1 MEGYP
6 GARSQFDLLARHQ
19 SDNLTDSGMLTK
31 AGERWNFESELAL
44 EKFVWANLGNL
55 FNLTP
60 LKQQYSCNGEVCDIL
75 AVDEKQQLS
84 VLELKN
90 TQDRY
95 IVQQL
100 TRYYDNIIDEKPFS
114 LQINYSK
121 PIHLVAITPVFHK
134 HNFVDRKY
142 NNLDIQFLKFD
153 IIQVQGSFYLQLK
166 NVDTHSILKIKIPYQ
181 EIKIVDLSQ
190 ELLNPPKKLLEPL
203 GEWESEEQHQILN
216 LRKQILSFDKRMQEA
231 VTVTS
236 IKYGRGQGKLI
247 AEFWFDNKQRSP
259 ILFLWLPL
267 WRYRKPTI
275 GRHRIWTT
283 DWKTVSH
290 IGHVTEGLGKR
301 KPQSEWDKIPK
312 DKHPRKL
319 YSMHNFVADEFTSS
333 IAAST
338 GCKDGSNYLEVL
350 VDLALEKW
358 LSRL

>member
-1 MEGYP
+1 M
-6 GARSQFDLLARHQ
+6 LARHQ
-19 SDNLTDSGMLTK
+19 SDNLTDRDMLTK
-31 AGERWNFESELAL
+31 LGEKWKFESELAL
-44 EKFVWANLGNL
+44 ENFIWANLGNL

-75 AVDEKQQLS
+75 AVDEKQQLFI
-84 VLELKN
+84 LELKN
-90 TQDRY
+90 AQDRY

-100 TRYYDNIIDEKPFS
+100 TRYYDNIIEEKPFP
-114 LQINYSK
+114 LQVNYSK

-142 NNLDIQFLKFD
+142 NKLDIKFLIFD
-153 IIQVQGSFYLQLK
+153 IIQVQKVFNLQLK
-166 NVDTHSILKIKIPYQ
+166 NVDTQSILQTKIPYQ

-203 GEWESEEQHQILN
+203 GEWESEEHNQILN
-216 LRKQILSFDKRMQEA
+216 LRTQILSFDKRMQET
-231 VTVTS
+231 VSVTS

-247 AEFWFDNKQRSP
+247 AEFWFDKKQRSP

-319 YSMHNFVADEFTSS
+319 YSMHNFVANEFTSS
-333 IAAST
+333 IAART
-338 GCKDGSNYLEVL
+338 GCKDGSNSLEVL